1 MSGWVFADTSSLV
14 AYFVYDEAKNAVA
27 SRTVDDILR
36 SRRRLL
42 TTSDVFDELVTWIR
56 AKADYASALQVG
68 EALRTSTY
76 ARMIGVDDSLR
87 ERAWQLFRKYK
98 MPKLSL
104 TDCSSF
110 AVMEKFHIKEAFTFD
125 EDFSKAGFSVLPRK
139 T

>member
-42 TTSDVFDELVTWIR
+42 TTSDVFVELVTWIR

-98 MPKLSL
+98 MP
-104 TDCSSF
+104 
-110 AVMEKFHIKEAFTFD
+110 
-125 EDFSKAGFSVLPRK
+125 
-139 T
+139 